1 MFVYILFK
9 RENIYVTS
17 HSYPSLATCPTL
29 KVLVRAKP
37 DVILVERPPQSSP
50 LVLYGTKE
58 CGRTNGMRV
67 WRGESTATI
76 SKPSQYYRKT
86 FSCSVFFFSQPSFS
100 CGATNTYQS
109 SLGWVTWA
117 NRWIFWFVIFTVQL
131 FSYENLLSISGDV
144 KGTTL
149 LLLRK
154 KVILKSFSLQNMKQT
169 SKHVDVSLRTESKKK
184 SNQSTVNPL
193 LSPSL

>member
-86 FSCSVFFFSQPSFS
+86 FSCSVFFF
-100 CGATNTYQS
+100 
-109 SLGWVTWA
+109 L
-117 NRWIFWFVIFTVQL
+117 NRRLVVEPLILIKVVLDELREQIDEFFDLL
-131 FSYENLLSISGDV
+131 FSLSSYFHM
-144 KGTTL
+144 
-149 LLLRK
+149 R
-154 KVILKSFSLQNMKQT
+154 T
-169 SKHVDVSLRTESKKK
+169 SYRYRVM
-184 SNQSTVNPL
+184 
-193 LSPSL
+193 

>member
-58 CGRTNGMRV
+58 CGRPNEMRV
-67 WRGESTATI
+67 WRGESIATI
-76 SKPSQYYRKT
+76 SKPSQYYIKYNIKT
-86 FSCSVFFFSQPSFS
+86 FSCSVFFFSQPSFREPLILIKVVLDE
-100 CGATNTYQS
+100 
-109 SLGWVTWA
+109 LGEQIA
-117 NRWIFWFVIFTVQL
+117 EFFYLL
-131 FSYENLLSISGDV
+131 FSLSNYFHM
-144 KGTTL
+144 
-149 LLLRK
+149 R
-154 KVILKSFSLQNMKQT
+154 T
-169 SKHVDVSLRTESKKK
+169 SYRYRVM
-184 SNQSTVNPL
+184 
-193 LSPSL
+193 

>member
-17 HSYPSLATCPTL
+17 HSYPSLATCAIL

-37 DVILVERPPQSSP
+37 DVILVERPPQSSL
-50 LVLYGTKE
+50 LVQYGTKE

-86 FSCSVFFFSQPSFS
+86 FSCFVFFFS
-100 CGATNTYQS
+100 T
-109 SLGWVTWA
+109 V
-117 NRWIFWFVIFTVQL
+117 VQL
-131 FSYENLLSISGDV
+131 QSHSYLSKQVLDKSPELIAEFIDLL
-144 KGTTL
+144 
-149 LLLRK
+149 
-154 KVILKSFSLQNMKQT
+154 FSLSNYFHMRT
-169 SKHVDVSLRTESKKK
+169 SNRYRVM
-184 SNQSTVNPL
+184 
-193 LSPSL
+193 